1 MQIINT
7 LATQID
13 VYGQTFDVALNWIG
27 KIIRWICNNAGTVGV
42 GVLLFS
48 LLLKL
53 ITLPLDVYQR
63 VAMRKQ
69 NQQMKANQERMEKLQ
84 KQYANDKAMYNQKV
98 MEMYKE
104 NGFSLFS
111 SCLPIII
118 SLVIFIVAINAFNTY
133 AQYSNVENYNT
144 LVDAYSGSMKQ
155 YTVELTEDNY
165 DELVTLKTEDE
176 TTVVYTV
183 QSNDDGKFMYYEVSL
198 PKASVENATKT
209 DLIAMFGAA
218 TDNQKTYYV
227 NEARAIAEDSNIAA
241 YVTAAKAEDSALTDA
256 DAVKAYLVDEA
267 QTAVKDAYES
277 KVKKNTRFL
286 WIKNVWVV
294 DGFWEDPVLS
304 KGEFRSDAKQE
315 KFFVNGSK
323 VKYGK
328 MTEYT
333 SVYTVD
339 VYDNIT
345 EKLDPEKDTPNGY
358 CILILLSIGTILL
371 QQFVM
376 MRSQKEQSKYSSVDG
391 SAGGQQKMTM
401 IIMTGMFA
409 IFSFLYSSAFSLYM
423 ITSNVFSLASTLVIN
438 KFVDKKLEKKAAAAA
453 TVKYQNKTLE
463 RIEKAK
469 SAGKAAANHTKKN
482 KK

>member
-1 MQIINT
+1 MQVINL

-27 KIIRWICNNAGTVGV
+27 KIIRWICSNAGTVGV

-48 LLLKL
+48 LLLKA

-69 NQQMKANQERMEKLQ
+69 NQQMKANQEKMEKLQ

-104 NGFSLFS
+104 NGISLVS
-111 SCLPIII
+111 SCLPILI
-118 SLVIFIVAINAFNTY
+118 SLVIFIVAINAFNAY

-155 YTVELTEDNY
+155 YTVTLTEENY
-165 DELVTLKTEDE
+165 SELVSLKAEDE
-176 TTVVYTV
+176 TTVTYTV
-183 QSNDDGKFMYYEVSL
+183 QSDEEGKFIYYEVTL
-198 PKASVENATKT
+198 PKESVQGASEADIV
-209 DLIAMFGAA
+209 AMFAKA
-218 TDNQKTYYV
+218 TDKQKTYYAD
-227 NEARAIAEDSNIAA
+227 ETRAAQENSDIAA
-241 YVTAAKAEDSALTDA
+241 YVAEAKAADAELTDG
-256 DAVKAYLVDEA
+256 DAVKAYLREEA
-267 QTAVKDAYES
+267 QTAVKSAYET
-277 KVKKNTRFL
+277 KVRKNTQFL

-294 DGFWEDPVLS
+294 DGFWKDPVLT
-304 KGEFRSDAKQE
+304 KGEFAKEAKQE
-315 KFFVNGSK
+315 KFFVNGKK

-333 SVYTVD
+333 SVYTTD

-345 EKLDPEKDTPNGY
+345 EKLNAEKDTPNGY
-358 CILILLSIGTILL
+358 CILIALSIGTILL
-371 QQFVM
+371 QQFIM

-409 IFSFLYSSAFSLYM
+409 VFSFLYSSAFSLYM
-423 ITSNVFSLASTLVIN
+423 ITSNVFSLLSTLVIN
-438 KFVDKKLEKKAAAAA
+438 KFVDKKLAKKEEVAVAQR
-453 TVKYQNKTLE
+453 YQNHTME
-463 RIEKAK
+463 RIEKARN
-469 SAGKAAANHTKKN
+469 AGKAAANHTKKN